1 MEKITQERLLNAG
14 WTKTRKVD
22 ITEIQYK
29 YHEAEM
35 NLPTN
40 VKEFLSEYGY
50 LVFDAKGRKEDVEF
64 IPEKAIGYELD
75 KEYFEELLEE
85 YGINEVVYP
94 VGVTSKE
101 ELMIVMTIQN
111 TFYCFTDGYLEK
123 AGDCVEDMLD
133 CLVGEC
139 KEPEV
144 ILN

>member
-22 ITEIQYK
+22 ITEIQDK
-29 YHEAEM
+29 YQEAEM
-35 NLPTN
+35 DLPTN

-50 LVFDAKGRKEDVEF
+50 LVFDTKGRKEDVEF

-75 KEYFEELLEE
+75 KEYFEELLED

-101 ELMIVMTIQN
+101 ELIIVMTIQN
-111 TFYCFTDGYLEK
+111 TFYCFMDGYLEK
-123 AGDCVEDMLD
+123 AGNCVEDMLD
-133 CLVGEC
+133 CLIGEC
-139 KEPEV
+139 REAE
-144 ILN
+144 ILVN